1 MKQLPLSFHK
11 RVIFVDWH
19 GVLSRDPFWLSITN
33 KARHPL
39 RAQLN
44 TQVSKIFSHG
54 SMVDEWMR
62 GAITSQD
69 IIRMMQVKTDQRFRS
84 DFLARRLISDCA
96 QMKVHER
103 LARFLEQCTQRATVV
118 LATDNMDC
126 FAAAFEQAR
135 TGVRKRRGPSREEVG
150 MRDLAPLF
158 DDIVCSSD
166 VGVLKAEGRVDKR
179 SASTC
184 DRHASRLA
192 GASPAMALGRGEHV
206 GEGKGARRND
216 RAHLKEE
223 E

>member
-135 TGVRKRRGPSREEVG
+135 TGVRKRRGP
-150 MRDLAPLF
+150 
-158 DDIVCSSD
+158 
-166 VGVLKAEGRVDKR
+166 
-179 SASTC
+179 
-184 DRHASRLA
+184 
-192 GASPAMALGRGEHV
+192 
-206 GEGKGARRND
+206 
-216 RAHLKEE
+216 
-223 E
+223 